1 LEEYAIHVMFSL
13 SCIKQAQ
20 QIRDVCG
27 MTIKSIIVAL
37 MLAFSALP
45 SAAQTLLDDLPELD
59 DEPRMEMAQED
70 GGQITPSEAA
80 AIAQDAVPGAK
91 VLKVK
96 LLSSGDYAV
105 TLRVKGSVMR
115 VMVNSQDGSIQ

>member
-1 LEEYAIHVMFSL
+1 
-13 SCIKQAQ
+13 
-20 QIRDVCG
+20 

-37 MLAFSALP
+37 VLAFSALP
-45 SAAQTLLDDLPELD
+45 AAAQTLLDDLPELD